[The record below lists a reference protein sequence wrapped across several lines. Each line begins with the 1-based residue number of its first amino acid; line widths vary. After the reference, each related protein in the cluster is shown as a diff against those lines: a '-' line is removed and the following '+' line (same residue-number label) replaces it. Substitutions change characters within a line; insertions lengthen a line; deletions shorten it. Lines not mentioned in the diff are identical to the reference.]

1 MIQIYMI
8 LLNNKRLIN
17 TLLTILLTVK
27 NMLKTHKTSKKS
39 INYGLLNKIKYK
51 VINK

>member
-27 NMLKTHKTSKKS
+27 NMLKTLKTSKK
-39 INYGLLNKIKYK
+39 
-51 VINK
+51 INKLWTSE